1 MAASAVGIVTIGQSP
16 RTDIVPEIAAWLP
29 AGTPLIECGA
39 LDGVD
44 RAGLARLAPA
54 QCEDVLVSRL
64 RDGTEVT
71 LAEARVIPLVRGAVE
86 HVTDRGAA
94 VVAILCT
101 GSLGGISCPR
111 PLLMP
116 GPLVRNLVA
125 AAACGRLGVVVPA
138 AGQVESVR
146 AEWSAAADEVLVV
159 VASPYGPRSV
169 LRRAATRLAAWHPD
183 LVVLDCLGFGD
194 PMKRLVAHVT
204 GAPVILPRAV
214 LAEGVAAAV
223 RPLARRLSGRCRSA
237 SCSGRCCTYVGV
249 LHFGHADYS
258 AQARDHR
265 DGRDRPGARRCGQ
278 ALASRRR

>member
-1 MAASAVGIVTIGQSP
+1 VAAPAVGIVTIGQSP
-16 RTDIVPEIAAWLP
+16 RTDVVPEIAALLP
-29 AGTPLIECGA
+29 ADTPLIERGA

-44 RAGLARLAPA
+44 RAGLVRLAPA
-54 QCEDVLVSRL
+54 RCEDVLVSRL

-71 LAEARVIPLVRGAVE
+71 LAEARVMPLVRAAVE

-138 AGQVESVR
+138 AGQVESVH
-146 AEWSAAADEVLVV
+146 AEWSAAAAEVLVV
-159 VASPYGPRSV
+159 AASPYGPHSA

-183 LVVLDCLGFGD
+183 LVVLDCLGFDGQ
-194 PMKRLVAHVT
+194 MQRMAAQAAGV
-204 GAPVILPRAV
+204 PVILPRTV
-214 LAEGVAAAV
+214 LAGAITVS
-223 RPLARRLSGRCRSA
+223 LASGR
-237 SCSGRCCTYVGV
+237 
-249 LHFGHADYS
+249 
-258 AQARDHR
+258 
-265 DGRDRPGARRCGQ
+265 P
-278 ALASRRR
+278 